1 MIINNTGTFYVEG
14 DYAQGDTIL
23 TVGAFAIVADT
34 TGLKKYAVAYD
45 ENTTPNPYAIK
56 DELVTNGTFDTDLS
70 GWTVNYN
77 AFWEA
82 GTVVLPKETG
92 VSTNAEIYQVVT
104 NLTVGATY
112 EVSLDILEQV
122 GLGLNLYPFGRY
134 VSPSY
139 AFVGGV
145 GTGRKVQ
152 FVANNTTMTLWFIAL
167 GTAGAGFKVVVD
179 NVSIK
184 EVQQPL
190 ALGNG
195 NYKDFRYYPKTLS
208 QNETEALTA

>member
-70 GWTVNYN
+70 GWNLVGNGSAAVVSGELQVTWGTSGPTTVGQTIQVDVGKSYEISWRAREVSGSGGLMRITGGVDLAVPIASTTDVEFSYIVKPTNN
-77 AFWEA
+77 FTLFCRKDSA
-82 GTVVLPKETG
+82 GT
-92 VSTNAEIYQVVT
+92 S
-104 NLTVGATY
+104 
-112 EVSLDILEQV
+112 
-122 GLGLNLYPFGRY
+122 
-134 VSPSY
+134 
-139 AFVGGV
+139 AF
-145 GTGRKVQ
+145 
-152 FVANNTTMTLWFIAL
+152 
-167 GTAGAGFKVVVD
+167 D
-179 NVSIK
+179 NISVK

-190 ALGNG
+190 TLGNG
-195 NYKDFRYYPKTLS
+195 NHKDFRYYPKTLS